1 MFSLSE
7 LIMPESDRPVVI
19 VCVLVLFILVIG
31 QTVVGAVYRN
41 ECPRQPFIPVYL
53 LGFVSFSIIL
63 LCWCNMCKVDCSCM
77 IVPFLFCWFIA
88 GSIAIYSIYEPNY
101 KKRRADS
108 YCNKT
113 LYLFA
118 FWSTNLIYVLL
129 GVIICSFCCCKPQN
143 QDDTQTRAVFT
154 ISGQIPSQVSSIQ
167 GEMQV

>member
-1 MFSLSE
+1 MSGIYGLQSNFSLPKV
-7 LIMPESDRPVVI
+7 IVYVTVVI
-19 VCVLVLFILVIG
+19 VIAHTLVAAVYGNDCPKEPFIPIYLWGHLFGAVILLVLFQSNLD
-31 QTVVGAVYRN
+31 
-41 ECPRQPFIPVYL
+41 VYL
-53 LGFVSFSIIL
+53 CVTAVFFI
-63 LCWCNMCKVDCSCM
+63 CW
-77 IVPFLFCWFIA
+77 LIA

-101 KKRRADS
+101 EKRRADS